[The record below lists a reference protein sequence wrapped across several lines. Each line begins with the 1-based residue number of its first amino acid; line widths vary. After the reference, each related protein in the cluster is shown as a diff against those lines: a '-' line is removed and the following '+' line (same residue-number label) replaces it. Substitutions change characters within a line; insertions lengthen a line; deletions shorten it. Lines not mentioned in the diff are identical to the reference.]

1 MNILHFDKYVIMN
14 NNKNI
19 VFLIHTLKRL
29 FCIGL
34 KPPKNSKIT

>member
-19 VFLIHTLKRL
+19 VLLIQTLKRL
-29 FCIGL
+29 FCTG
-34 KPPKNSKIT
+34 